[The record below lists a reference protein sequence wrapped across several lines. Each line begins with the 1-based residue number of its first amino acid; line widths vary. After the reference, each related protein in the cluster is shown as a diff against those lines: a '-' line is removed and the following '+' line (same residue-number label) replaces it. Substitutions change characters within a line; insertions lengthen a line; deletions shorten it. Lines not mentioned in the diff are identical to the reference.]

1 MPCYI
6 IKLED
11 GEKEYYL
18 EWSTVV
24 DAPVTFGMSKDD
36 FLRHYAHQYGHSRTI
51 LSELDRRMERV
62 DETGTSARGMTVD
75 EVLVGNRAGP
85 LEKFLTKKQIIEKFC
100 RRVE

>member
-11 GEKEYYL
+11 GKKEYYL
-18 EWSTVV
+18 EWSTIV
-24 DAPVTFGMSKDD
+24 DAPVTFGMSKED
-36 FLRHYAHQYGHSRTI
+36 FLKHYVHEYGHSRTI

-62 DETGTSARGMTVD
+62 EETGTSARDRTLAQ
-75 EVLVGNRAGP
+75 VLEFNRAGP
-85 LEKFLTKKQIIEKFC
+85 SEKCLTREQIIQKYC